1 MQFEDADEDEP
12 LVAGDV
18 LATPQDLEA
27 AAKSASAD
35 AVLRRR
41 LLKASAYILGMT
53 AVLKRRCQ
61 PEDLLQ
67 EALMAVL
74 TGRRAWKKNRVDF
87 AGLLVGVMRS
97 LASSHD
103 ASLQTKDAHV
113 LVESDLPATSE
124 VGDEVGIV
132 DRFGD
137 GDSSPEALA
146 LDAEH
151 DAEIA
156 SAFTIIRA
164 KFGHED
170 LAGRIVD
177 MMAQRRGYMP
187 ADIRKALNVSDREFW
202 SAYRRVTRALGDFQ
216 EKGAEQ

>member
-1 MQFEDADEDEP
+1 MQVEDADEDEP
-12 LVAGDV
+12 VLAEDV
-18 LATPQDLEA
+18 LATPSELEA
-27 AAKSASAD
+27 AARTAYAD
-35 AVLRRR
+35 AALRRR

-53 AVLKRRCQ
+53 TLLKKRCQ

-67 EALMAVL
+67 EALVAVL
-74 TGRRAWKKNRVDF
+74 TGRRAWKTNRVDF

-103 ASLQTKDAHV
+103 TSLLTKDAHV
-113 LVESDLPATSE
+113 LVECDFPATSE
-124 VGDEVGIV
+124 LGDDVGIV
-132 DRFGD
+132 DRSGD
-137 GDSSPEALA
+137 ADSSPESLM

-156 SAFTIIRA
+156 TVFAVIRA
-164 KFGHED
+164 KFEHED

-177 MMAQRRGYMP
+177 MMAERRGFMP

-216 EKGAEQ
+216 EKGAEE